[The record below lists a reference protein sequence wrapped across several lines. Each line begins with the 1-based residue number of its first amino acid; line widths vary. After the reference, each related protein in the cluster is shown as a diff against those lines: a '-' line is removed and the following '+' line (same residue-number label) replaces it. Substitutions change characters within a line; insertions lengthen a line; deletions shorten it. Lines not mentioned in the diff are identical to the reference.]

1 MAISSKDAIMK
12 QIEDLAISL
21 EADNKEYAICIKDRD
36 GTVSCKNAK
45 LYANQYVGTEMAFI
59 EMLVFDII
67 DKHIDGIDG
76 SRILRGLEVRM
87 RNHNDQAPE
96 KTILQ

>member
-21 EADNKEYAICIKDRD
+21 EADNQEYAICIKKRD

-76 SRILRGLEVRM
+76 PRILRGLEVRM
-87 RNHNDQAPE
+87 KHHNDPVPE
-96 KTILQ
+96 KTVMQ